1 MTRTHLLHRLVTLV
15 IAVIIRIAI
24 IAIAITVTAVIIV
37 VAARIAPTTGEEH
50 AGALGELGLGLDLL
64 ALVVGRSEGLLVRGF
79 RIGTAT
85 EEGHC
90 EVVCGFGFEEWCGS
104 CLVVSSLETFF
115 LLFLFRRVNSVAL
128 IFGEGEGEWRKR
140 EYLGKKDGSL
150 FSLIRSMIQ

>member
-24 IAIAITVTAVIIV
+24 IAITITVIAVVIV
-37 VAARIAPTTGEEH
+37 VAARIASTTGEEH
-50 AGALGELGLGLDLL
+50 AGALGELGFGLDLL
-64 ALVVGRSEGLLVRGF
+64 ALVIGRSEGLLVRGF

-85 EEGHC
+85 EEGHG

-128 IFGEGEGEWRKR
+128 IFLGRERVSGGRESIWGRKMDL
-140 EYLGKKDGSL
+140 Y
-150 FSLIRSMIQ
+150 FP